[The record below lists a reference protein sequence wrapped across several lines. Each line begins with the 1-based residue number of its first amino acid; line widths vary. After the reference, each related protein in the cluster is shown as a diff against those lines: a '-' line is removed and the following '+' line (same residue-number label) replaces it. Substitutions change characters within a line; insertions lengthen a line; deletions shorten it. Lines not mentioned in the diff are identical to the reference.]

1 VLTLLPARLLLLRAT
16 HAQVTL
22 RSLFSIQNCTDHAL
36 LLVAHPDRGF
46 TPTAAGASSKPPS
59 PNTAGTASATVT
71 NSGAAPLTADAATA
85 AARKRRSVG
94 HSSNSG
100 TPTGSSDATASAAAA
115 QQQQQQRVDHVLVEP
130 GKVHNLPLLLLQKAI
145 ELERGA
151 GLGYVWVRPAAHQ
164 QLQNQ
169 HLGYQQ
175 VRSGGAAGRGQTS
188 RGGLL
193 SPRRKR
199 QQQQEVCWSV
209 ACSVV
214 YAHLLASVDPLHY

>member
-1 VLTLLPARLLLLRAT
+1 MPLRTCLRLLHTT
-16 HAQVTL
+16 HVQVTL

-36 LLVAHPDRGF
+36 LLVAHPDRAF
-46 TPTAAGASSKPPS
+46 TPTGAGAASKPPS
-59 PNTAGTASATVT
+59 PNTATATITAG
-71 NSGAAPLTADAATA
+71 NGAAPLTADAATA

-94 HSSNSG
+94 HSNSG
-100 TPTGSSDATASAAAA
+100 TPTGSTETAAAAAA

-130 GKVHNLPLLLLQKAI
+130 GKVHNLPLLLLQKAV
-145 ELERGA
+145 ELERGG

-175 VRSGGAAGRGQTS
+175 MRTGGAAGRGQTS

-199 QQQQEVCWSV
+199 QQQQEVSRVTAYTV
-209 ACSVV
+209 AMFAVSSCGSQ
-214 YAHLLASVDPLHY
+214 YC

>member
-1 VLTLLPARLLLLRAT
+1 VLTLLPDRLLLLRT
-16 HAQVTL
+16 IHTQVTL

-36 LLVAHPDRGF
+36 LLVAHPDRAF
-46 TPTAAGASSKPPS
+46 TPTAAGGAASKPPS
-59 PNTAGTASATVT
+59 PNTAGAASTTVT
-71 NSGAAPLTADAATA
+71 SNGAAPLTADAATA

-199 QQQQEVCWSV
+199 QQQQEVRFSV
-209 ACSVV
+209 
-214 YAHLLASVDPLHY
+214 